1 VLVVVTL
8 GRLGMVNNR
17 IVRGSRDN
25 VTFSNPTSTPRPGTV
40 PGYCTSARTLQTHV
54 KHNRMPALAKRKKK
68 GEMEDQVESNE
79 ESRRTVLTLGD
90 GDFTFSLDLARWLH
104 TKRTLRVH
112 LIATGIDTLSELTAK
127 YKDSPSILKRLLRCG
142 SPRQD
147 DCGGVT
153 PVKVTVLHGVNAV
166 DEIANQEVKGQPTCS
181 PTEHQ
186 IRADEVIFNHP
197 HLGVEN
203 AQLHR
208 LFLCHLFHAVERRWL
223 NQPSGVFH
231 LTLAH
236 GQFERWGC
244 DAAARRH
251 GLVLVAET
259 PFVAPAVEVP
269 SYELRRH
276 QSGKSFK
283 SRRSRGES
291 TTYTFSRATRP
302 TDGDNSANVQGVR
315 PFWISVDSSDAKCQ
329 QPFDSSDTKCQQP
342 FNCSLCYKSFREV
355 RSLRNHMLSKHP
367 DHGQSRNKRKR
378 EMNEADP
385 DPAAQTLECRYYF
398 EFGVA
403 RSFSTLQAL
412 KDHVLAK
419 HTALHTTI
427 PADWSTRK
435 ARSDESSQES
445 VYHSPLDSMEPQS
458 FGSCDV
464 CGFQYE
470 SRGCA
475 VKHQKMFLPA
485 IQVTTIEARDATTYS
500 CSFCSKSFRER
511 RAQLQHEN
519 RCKAR
524 RGGSAVALVSR

>member
-1 VLVVVTL
+1 
-8 GRLGMVNNR
+8 
-17 IVRGSRDN
+17 
-25 VTFSNPTSTPRPGTV
+25 
-40 PGYCTSARTLQTHV
+40 
-54 KHNRMPALAKRKKK
+54 
-68 GEMEDQVESNE
+68 MEDQVESSE
-79 ESRRTVLTLGD
+79 EYGRTVLTLGD

-104 TKRTLRVH
+104 TKRMIRVH
-112 LIATGIDTLSELTAK
+112 LIATGVDSLSELTAK
-127 YKDSPSILKRLLRCG
+127 YKDSPSVLKRLRRCG

-147 DCGGVT
+147 DGGDVT

-166 DEIANQEVKGQPTCS
+166 DEIANQEVKGQPTSS

-186 IRADEVIFNHP
+186 IIADEVIFNHP

-223 NQPSGVFH
+223 THPSGVFH

-259 PFVAPAVEVP
+259 PFVAPAVEMP

-291 TTYTFSRATRP
+291 TTYTFVRTTCP
-302 TDGDNSANVQGVR
+302 TASPNSANVQEVR
-315 PFWISVDSSDAKCQ
+315 PFWISVASSDAKHVQ
-329 QPFDSSDTKCQQP
+329 H
-342 FNCSLCYKSFREV
+342 FNCSLCKKLFREE
-355 RSLRNHMLSKHP
+355 RSLRNHMLSMHP
-367 DHGQSRNKRKR
+367 GHGQSTSKRKR
-378 EMNEADP
+378 EMSEADP
-385 DPAAQTLECRYYF
+385 DHAAQMFKCQHCF

-412 KDHVLAK
+412 EDHVLAK
-419 HTALHTTI
+419 HAALHTTI

-435 ARSDESSQES
+435 ARSNERSPET
-445 VYHSPLDSMEPQS
+445 VHHSPLCSMEPQS

-485 IQVTTIEARDATTYS
+485 IQVRPDLREVGECTTTSYS
-500 CSFCSKSFRER
+500 CSYCSKCFRER

-519 RCKAR
+519 RCEAR
-524 RGGSAVALVSR
+524 RGGSAVGRASR